1 MLNISKMNLK
11 ENIQNNNTQVNISLN
26 INEMGVILWKGLEI

>member
-26 INEMGVILWKGLEI
+26 INEMGVIL

>member
-1 MLNISKMNLK
+1 MNLK

-26 INEMGVILWKGLEI
+26 INEIGVILWKGLEI